1 MSENKNNI
9 YDVVIIGG
17 GPAGLTSAIYL
28 ARACYKVL
36 VVEKEKFGGQI
47 TLTSEVVNYPGVI
60 HTSGEELSE
69 DMRKQAQNFGAEFML
84 SEVNSI
90 ELEGDIKKVHTARGT
105 VECFGIVIATGA
117 RPKMI
122 GFEGEEEFRGHGV
135 AYCATCDGEFFT
147 DKQVYVVGGGFAA
160 AEESMFLTKYAKK
173 VTVLIRKDDFR
184 CAKSVADQV
193 KAHDKIEILTNTE
206 VVRVEGDSVLKSITY
221 KNNKTGE
228 ETTVNYNDEGF
239 GVFVFAG
246 YAPATGIF
254 KGLVDLDEAGY
265 VITDRGQK
273 TNVDGVYAA
282 GDVCIKPLRQ
292 VVTAVGDGA
301 LAATEL
307 EKYVSTMHKKTGIIP
322 ERKEPVKAVQ
332 TNENK
337 STPKSAESKDGLF
350 TEDMLSQL
358 EMIFSRMESKLKLKL
373 YLDDRE
379 VSGELK
385 HYMESLA
392 GLTEKL
398 SVETVDDETVNYRPC
413 VRVFCE
419 DGTYAG
425 LSFHGVPGGHEFTS
439 FVLGLYNAAGPGQ
452 ALEEDVSKRIENI
465 DKEVNINIIVSLTCT
480 VCPDLVAAAY
490 RIAAASPKVNTEIY
504 DINHFGE
511 IKEKYQIMSV
521 PCMLINDAKP
531 QFGKKD
537 VRQLLDLIEQA

>member
-193 KAHDKIEILTNTE
+193 KAHYKIEILTNTE

-239 GVFVFAG
+239 GVFVFVG

-337 STPKSAESKDGLF
+337 STPKSAESEDGLF

-413 VRVFCE
+413 IRVFRE

-452 ALEEDVSKRIENI
+452 ALEEDVSKRIESI
-465 DKEVNINIIVSLTCT
+465 DKEVNINIVVSLTCT

>member
-1 MSENKNNI
+1 M
-9 YDVVIIGG
+9 
-17 GPAGLTSAIYL
+17 
-28 ARACYKVL
+28 
-36 VVEKEKFGGQI
+36 
-47 TLTSEVVNYPGVI
+47 
-60 HTSGEELSE
+60 
-69 DMRKQAQNFGAEFML
+69 
-84 SEVNSI
+84 
-90 ELEGDIKKVHTARGT
+90 
-105 VECFGIVIATGA
+105 
-117 RPKMI
+117 
-122 GFEGEEEFRGHGV
+122 
-135 AYCATCDGEFFT
+135 
-147 DKQVYVVGGGFAA
+147 
-160 AEESMFLTKYAKK
+160 
-173 VTVLIRKDDFR
+173 
-184 CAKSVADQV
+184 
-193 KAHDKIEILTNTE
+193 
-206 VVRVEGDSVLKSITY
+206 
-221 KNNKTGE
+221 
-228 ETTVNYNDEGF
+228 
-239 GVFVFAG
+239 
-246 YAPATGIF
+246 
-254 KGLVDLDEAGY
+254 
-265 VITDRGQK
+265 
-273 TNVDGVYAA
+273 
-282 GDVCIKPLRQ
+282 
-292 VVTAVGDGA
+292 VTAVGDGA

-307 EKYVSTMHKKTGIIP
+307 EKYVSIMHKKTGIIP

-337 STPKSAESKDGLF
+337 STPKSAESEDGLF

-413 VRVFCE
+413 VRVFRE

-452 ALEEDVSKRIENI
+452 ALEEDVSKRIESI
-465 DKEVNINIIVSLTCT
+465 DKEVNINIVVSLTCT